1 MAAIIPTGKVNGMM
15 TVRQALA
22 MEVFAG
28 SRVVAGKDGLDREI
42 RWAHPVDIPH
52 ASEWVRGG
60 ELLLTTFYGL
70 RDDPEAQIHLCA
82 ELAEKG
88 LAGMVV
94 AIGGYLDAVP
104 DAIRS
109 AADAARFPI
118 IEMPWDV
125 PFEDV
130 VRAISE
136 QIINEQYQLYKQSLS
151 IHGSLTRLVLD
162 GGSLQDVAQELCKLL
177 QRPVEIDD
185 LSFSVLAAAGS
196 ETEIDDSRRTALREG
211 RSAPMLLEHLRRS
224 GVLSRM
230 RTSFEPERIDPD
242 ESTSAYGMT
251 MARILAPIVVARKI
265 YGYVWII
272 AGRRELEPLDF
283 HAIEHAAT
291 VAALILFRDQT
302 GRQAEERAESRI
314 LSRLLAED
322 ARLDNTLREEA
333 ARFRLRLEAP
343 HAIIVIDAGS
353 NEVRAV
359 ELAARNAVR
368 RAGLAAAMGERAG
381 RVVVLVE
388 GSRSEAIVELCQRI
402 ITEAQPL
409 EDTISIGASPLHEDA
424 ATLPRAYEHALEALA
439 LLPALGDDRK
449 VAQFDELGILHWLH
463 AVPQDL
469 LAENAFARSIQ
480 RLAEHDRAR
489 GAELLHTLEVFLEC
503 DGNSVRAAE
512 RLIVHRH
519 TLKYRLQRIEELCEV
534 DLSDPLCKLNL
545 RAALLSR
552 RMRNAHGGE

>member
-1 MAAIIPTGKVNGMM
+1 ML

-28 SRVVAGKDGLDREI
+28 SCVVAGKDGLDREI

-94 AIGGYLDAVP
+94 AVGGYLDAVP

-109 AADAARFPI
+109 AADAVNFPI

-162 GGSLQDVAQELCKLL
+162 GGSLQDVAEELCKLL

-185 LSFSVLAAAGS
+185 LSFSMLAAAGS
-196 ETEIDDSRRTALREG
+196 ENEIDDSRRAALREG
-211 RSAPMLLEHLRRS
+211 RSAPMLLEHLRRT
-224 GVLSRM
+224 GVLARM
-230 RTSFEPERIDPD
+230 RTSFAPERIDAD

-322 ARLDNTLREEA
+322 ARLDNTLREEV

-343 HAIIVIDAGS
+343 HAILVIDAGR

-388 GSRSEAIVELCQRI
+388 GSRAEAIVELCQRI

-409 EDTISIGASPLHEDA
+409 EDTIRVGASPLHEDA
-424 ATLPRAYEHALEALA
+424 ATLQRAYEHALEALA

-512 RLIVHRH
+512 KLIVHRH

>member
-1 MAAIIPTGKVNGMM
+1 ML

-28 SRVVAGKDGLDREI
+28 SRVVAGKDGLDRQI

-82 ELAEKG
+82 ELADKG

-162 GGSLQDVAQELCKLL
+162 GGSLQDVAQELCKLM

-196 ETEIDDSRRTALREG
+196 ESEIDDSRRTALREG

-343 HAIIVIDAGS
+343 HAILVIDAGS

-388 GSRSEAIVELCQRI
+388 GSRAEAIVELCQRI

-409 EDTISIGASPLHEDA
+409 EDTIRVGASPLHEDA
-424 ATLPRAYEHALEALA
+424 ATLQRAYEHALEALA
-439 LLPALGDDRK
+439 LLPALGDDRR
-449 VAQFDELGILHWLH
+449 VVQFDELGILHWLH

-469 LAENAFARSIQ
+469 LTENAFARSIQ

-512 RLIVHRH
+512 KLIVHRH

>member
-1 MAAIIPTGKVNGMM
+1 ML

-28 SRVVAGKDGLDREI
+28 SRVVAGADGLDREI

-52 ASEWVRGG
+52 ASEWIRGG

-94 AIGGYLDAVP
+94 AIGGYLEAVP
-104 DAIRS
+104 EAIRS
-109 AADAARFPI
+109 AADAVRFPI

-185 LSFSVLAAAGS
+185 LSFAVLAAAGS
-196 ETEIDDSRRTALREG
+196 EHEIDDSRRNALREG
-211 RSAPMLLEHLRRS
+211 RSAPMLLEHLRRT
-224 GVLSRM
+224 GVLSRL
-230 RTSFEPERIDPD
+230 RTTFTPERIDPD
-242 ESTSAYGMT
+242 ESTHAYGMT

-333 ARFRLRLEAP
+333 GRFRLRLEAP
-343 HAIIVIDAGS
+343 HAIVVIDPGA

-359 ELAARNAVR
+359 ELAARNAIR
-368 RAGLAAAMGERAG
+368 RAGLVAAMGERAG
-381 RVVVLVE
+381 RVVVLAE
-388 GSRSEAIVELCQRI
+388 TPRAEAIGDVCQRI
-402 ITEAQPL
+402 LTEALPL
-409 EDTISIGASPLHEDA
+409 DDSISIGASPLHEDA
-424 ATLPRAYEHALEALA
+424 TTLYRAYEHALEALA
-439 LLPALGDDRK
+439 LLPALGDDRRS
-449 VAQFDELGILHWLH
+449 ASFDELGILHWLH

-512 RLIVHRH
+512 KLIVHRH
-519 TLKYRLQRIEELCEV
+519 TLKYRLQRIEELCGV

-552 RMRNAHGGE
+552 RMRNAHEGK

>member
-1 MAAIIPTGKVNGMM
+1 ML

-28 SRVVAGKDGLDREI
+28 SCVVAGKDGLDREI

-196 ETEIDDSRRTALREG
+196 ETEIDDSRRAALREG

-230 RTSFEPERIDPD
+230 RSGFAPERIDAD

-343 HAIIVIDAGS
+343 HAIIVIDAGR

-388 GSRSEAIVELCQRI
+388 GSRAEVIIELCQRI

-409 EDTISIGASPLHEDA
+409 EDTIRVGASPLHEDA
-424 ATLPRAYEHALEALA
+424 ATLQRAYEHALEALA

-469 LAENAFARSIQ
+469 LVENAFARSIQ

-489 GAELLHTLEVFLEC
+489 SAELLHTLEVFLEC

-512 RLIVHRH
+512 KLIVHRH
-519 TLKYRLQRIEELCEV
+519 TLKYRLQRIEELCAV

>member
-1 MAAIIPTGKVNGMM
+1 ML

-28 SRVVAGKDGLDREI
+28 SRVVAGADGLDREI

-52 ASEWVRGG
+52 ASDWVRGG

-70 RDDPEAQIHLCA
+70 RDDPEAQRRLCG
-82 ELAEKG
+82 ELADKG

-104 DAIRS
+104 DAIRE
-109 AADAARFPI
+109 AADAAHFPI

-162 GGSLQDVAQELCKLL
+162 GGTLQDVAQELCKLL
-177 QRPVEIDD
+177 GRPVEIDD
-185 LSFSVLAAAGS
+185 LSFAVLAAAGS
-196 ETEIDDSRRTALREG
+196 ENEIDESRRAALREG
-211 RSAPMLLEHLRRS
+211 RSAPALLEHLRRS
-224 GVLSRM
+224 GVLARV
-230 RTSFEPERIDPD
+230 RASFAPERIDPD
-242 ESTSAYGMT
+242 EGISAYGLT

-272 AGRRELEPLDF
+272 AGGRDLEPLDF

-302 GRQAEERAESRI
+302 GRQAEERAESRV

-322 ARLDNTLREEA
+322 ARIDNTLREEA
-333 ARFRLRLEAP
+333 GRFRLRLEAL
-343 HAIIVIDAGS
+343 HAIVVVDPGGA
-353 NEVRAV
+353 EVRAI

-368 RAGLAAAMGERAG
+368 RAGLVAAMGERAG
-381 RVVVLVE
+381 RVVMLVE
-388 GSRSEAIVELCQRI
+388 SPKAEAIRDLCERI

-409 EDTISIGASPLHEDA
+409 EDTIRIGASPLSEDA
-424 ATLPRAYEHALEALA
+424 TTLHRAYEYALEALA
-439 LLPALGDDRK
+439 LLPALGEDRHI
-449 VAQFDELGILHWLH
+449 ANFEELGILHWLH
-463 AVPQDL
+463 AVPQDI

-503 DGNSVRAAE
+503 DGNSVRASE
-512 RLIVHRH
+512 KLIVHRH
-519 TLKYRLQRIEELCEV
+519 TLKYRLERIEELCEV

-552 RMRNAHGGE
+552 RMRSARGGD

>member
-1 MAAIIPTGKVNGMM
+1 ML

-28 SRVVAGKDGLDREI
+28 SRVVAGEGGLDREI
-42 RWAHPVDIPH
+42 RWAHPVDIPQ
-52 ASEWVRGG
+52 ASAWVRRG

-70 RDDPEAQIHLCA
+70 RDDPDGQRRLCG
-82 ELAEKG
+82 ELSEKG

-104 DAIRS
+104 EAIRH
-109 AADAARFPI
+109 AADALAFPI
-118 IEMPWDV
+118 IEMPWEV

-162 GGSLQDVAQELCKLL
+162 GGTLQDVAQELCTLL

-185 LSFSVLAAAGS
+185 LSFAVLAAAGS
-196 ETEIDDSRRTALREG
+196 ENEIDESRRTALREG
-211 RSAPMLLEHLRRS
+211 RSAPALLEHLHRS
-224 GVLSRM
+224 GVLSRL
-230 RTSFEPERIDPD
+230 RSSFAPERIDPD
-242 ESTSAYGMT
+242 ERSQAYGMT

-272 AGRRELEPLDF
+272 AGRRDLEPLDF

-314 LSRLLAED
+314 LSRLLSED
-322 ARLDNTLREEA
+322 PRIDNTLREEA
-333 ARFRLRLEAP
+333 SRFRLRLESL
-343 HAIIVIDAGS
+343 HAILVIDPGA

-359 ELAARNAVR
+359 ELASRNAVR
-368 RAGLAAAMGERAG
+368 RAGLVAALGERAG
-381 RVVVLVE
+381 RVVVLAE
-388 GSRSEAIVELCQRI
+388 SQRAEAISDLCQRI
-402 ITEAQPL
+402 VLETQPL
-409 EDTISIGASPLHEDA
+409 EDCVRIGASPLHEDA
-424 ATLPRAYEHALEALA
+424 ATLHRAYEHALEALA
-439 LLPALGDDRK
+439 LLPALGDDRC
-449 VAQFDELGILHWLH
+449 VATFEELGILHWLH
-463 AVPQDL
+463 AVPQEL
-469 LAENAFARSIQ
+469 LTENAFARSIQ
-480 RLAEHDRAR
+480 RLAEHDRTR
-489 GAELLHTLEVFLEC
+489 GSELLHTLEVFLEC

-512 RLIVHRH
+512 KLIVHRH
-519 TLKYRLQRIEELCEV
+519 TLKYRLQRIEELCAV
-534 DLSDPLCKLNL
+534 DLSDPLSKLNL

-552 RMRNAHGGE
+552 RMRNQRAGE

>member
-1 MAAIIPTGKVNGMM
+1 ML

-22 MEVFAG
+22 MDVFAG
-28 SRVVAGKDGLDREI
+28 SCVVAGKDGLDREI

-82 ELAEKG
+82 ELADKG

-109 AADAARFPI
+109 AADAVNFPI

-162 GGSLQDVAQELCKLL
+162 GGSLQDVSQELCKLL

-196 ETEIDDSRRTALREG
+196 ESEIDDSRRTALREG
-211 RSAPMLLEHLRRS
+211 RSAPMLLEHLRRT

-409 EDTISIGASPLHEDA
+409 EDTIKVGASPLHEDA
-424 ATLPRAYEHALEALA
+424 ATLQRAYEHALEALA
-439 LLPALGDDRK
+439 LLPALGDDRR
-449 VAQFDELGILHWLH
+449 VVQFDELGILHWLH

-469 LAENAFARSIQ
+469 LTENAFARSIQ

>member
-1 MAAIIPTGKVNGMM
+1 ML

-28 SRVVAGKDGLDREI
+28 SCVVAGKDGLDREI

-109 AADAARFPI
+109 AADAVNFPI

-230 RTSFEPERIDPD
+230 RTSFAPERIDAD

-343 HAIIVIDAGS
+343 HAILVIDAGS
-353 NEVRAV
+353 NEVRAI

-388 GSRSEAIVELCQRI
+388 GSRAEAIVELCQRI

-409 EDTISIGASPLHEDA
+409 EDTIRVGASPLHEDA
-424 ATLPRAYEHALEALA
+424 ATLQRAYEHALEALA
-439 LLPALGDDRK
+439 LLPALGNDRK

-512 RLIVHRH
+512 KLIVHRH

>member
-1 MAAIIPTGKVNGMM
+1 ML

-28 SRVVAGKDGLDREI
+28 SCVVAGKDGLDREI

-94 AIGGYLDAVP
+94 AVGGYLDAVP

-109 AADAARFPI
+109 AADAVNFPI

-162 GGSLQDVAQELCKLL
+162 GGSLQDVAEELCKLL

-185 LSFSVLAAAGS
+185 LSFSMLAAAGS
-196 ETEIDDSRRTALREG
+196 ENEIDDSRRAALREG
-211 RSAPMLLEHLRRS
+211 RSAPMLLEHLRRT
-224 GVLSRM
+224 GVLARM
-230 RTSFEPERIDPD
+230 RTSFAPERIDAD

-322 ARLDNTLREEA
+322 ARLDNTLREEV

-343 HAIIVIDAGS
+343 HAILVIDAGR

-388 GSRSEAIVELCQRI
+388 GSRAEAIVELCQRI

-409 EDTISIGASPLHEDA
+409 EDTIRVGASPLHEDA
-424 ATLPRAYEHALEALA
+424 ATLQRAYEHALEALA

-512 RLIVHRH
+512 KLIVHRH

-552 RMRNAHGGE
+552 RMRNAHGGD

>member
-1 MAAIIPTGKVNGMM
+1 ML

-82 ELAEKG
+82 ELADKG

-196 ETEIDDSRRTALREG
+196 ETEIDDSRRAALREG
-211 RSAPMLLEHLRRS
+211 RSAPMLLEHLRRT
-224 GVLSRM
+224 GVLARM

-381 RVVVLVE
+381 RVVVMVE
-388 GSRSEAIVELCQRI
+388 GSRAEAIVELCQRI

-409 EDTISIGASPLHEDA
+409 EDTIRVGASPLHEDA
-424 ATLPRAYEHALEALA
+424 ATLQRAYEHALEALA
-439 LLPALGDDRK
+439 LLPALGDDRR

-469 LAENAFARSIQ
+469 LVENAFARSIQ

>member
-1 MAAIIPTGKVNGMM
+1 ML

-28 SRVVAGKDGLDREI
+28 SCVVAGKDGLDREI

-82 ELAEKG
+82 ELADKG

-109 AADAARFPI
+109 AADAVNFPI

-162 GGSLQDVAQELCKLL
+162 GGSLQDVAEELCKLL

-185 LSFSVLAAAGS
+185 LSFSMLAAAGS
-196 ETEIDDSRRTALREG
+196 ENEIDDSRRAALREG
-211 RSAPMLLEHLRRS
+211 RSAPMLLEHLRRT
-224 GVLSRM
+224 GVLARM
-230 RTSFEPERIDPD
+230 RTSFAPERIDAD

-322 ARLDNTLREEA
+322 ARLDNTLREEV

-343 HAIIVIDAGS
+343 HAILVIDAGR

-388 GSRSEAIVELCQRI
+388 GSRAEAIVELCQRI

-409 EDTISIGASPLHEDA
+409 EDTIRVGASPLHEDA
-424 ATLPRAYEHALEALA
+424 ATLQRAYEHALEALA
-439 LLPALGDDRK
+439 LLPALGDDRR

-512 RLIVHRH
+512 KLIVHRH